1 MKEKIIK
8 SKLITKYMEENNVEE
23 DTFCKLCNI
32 TKKEFNQVMTD
43 DLELDIT
50 VILKVAD
57 LIKEVFVGLRR
68 KASNNAAGW
77 RHKLHILLVFVRTRK
92 AVP

>member
-57 LIKEVFVGLRR
+57 LIKV
-68 KASNNAAGW
+68 
-77 RHKLHILLVFVRTRK
+77 KLHKMFYPYPKDFIKKFKDRHNK
-92 AVP
+92 K